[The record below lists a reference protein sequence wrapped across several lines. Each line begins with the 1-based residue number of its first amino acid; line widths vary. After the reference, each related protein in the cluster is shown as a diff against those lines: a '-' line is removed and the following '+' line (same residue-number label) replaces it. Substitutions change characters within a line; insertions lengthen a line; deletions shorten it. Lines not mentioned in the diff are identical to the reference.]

1 MTPLHLCSCLRT
13 MQGYNST
20 YSWTT
25 TTLAEK
31 DLAMATGSDREE
43 QGAEVGH
50 LVLAAHSERT
60 ERRATC
66 RNEMYHSRGKEV
78 ADLWDPLMGRTP
90 SLTVN
95 LELRGQEEEEANLE
109 RPREQRAKTVEHSV
123 SAR

>member
-1 MTPLHLCSCLRT
+1 M
-13 MQGYNST
+13 
-20 YSWTT
+20 
-25 TTLAEK
+25 
-31 DLAMATGSDREE
+31 
-43 QGAEVGH
+43 GH
-50 LVLAAHSERT
+50 LVLGRSERT

-78 ADLWDPLMGRTP
+78 VADLWDPLMGRTP

-95 LELRGQEEEEANLE
+95 LELRVEEEANLE